1 MGFLN
6 GILER
11 EHGFFILGT
20 IILRKMKK
28 KEKITSNGYSHY
40 DKKFY
45 GWKLN
50 PDKAFKYTDPEILAR
65 LDPLPNFRRMQKV
78 DV

>member
-1 MGFLN
+1 
-6 GILER
+6 
-11 EHGFFILGT
+11 
-20 IILRKMKK
+20 MKK
-28 KEKITSNGYSHY
+28 KEKLTSNGYSHY

-50 PDKAFKYTDPEILAR
+50 PDKAFKHTDPEILAR